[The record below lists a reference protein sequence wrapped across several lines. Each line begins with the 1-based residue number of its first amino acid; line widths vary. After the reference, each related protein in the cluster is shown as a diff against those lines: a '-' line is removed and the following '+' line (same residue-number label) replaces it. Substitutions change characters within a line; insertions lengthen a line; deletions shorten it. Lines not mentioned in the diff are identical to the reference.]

1 MISVNV
7 KLYIVSNLTVMFACD
22 YDFSERSTLYIVSN
36 LTVMFACDYDF
47 SER

>member
-1 MISVNV
+1 
-7 KLYIVSNLTVMFACD
+7 MFACD